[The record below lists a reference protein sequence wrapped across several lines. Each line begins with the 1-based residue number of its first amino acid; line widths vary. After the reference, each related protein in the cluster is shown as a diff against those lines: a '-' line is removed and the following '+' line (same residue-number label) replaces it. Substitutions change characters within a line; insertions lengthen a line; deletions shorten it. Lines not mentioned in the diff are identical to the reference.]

1 MYERAMTCRETLNLL
16 PLFFDGELDAHQMR
30 AVALH
35 STRCG
40 SCEDE
45 LRRMERVQEL
55 VSAEVN
61 AAVDEVDFGTL
72 WRGIDQRLST
82 VRVSSWTRLRAWWS
96 EGDHPWAIR
105 VPALA
110 AAAAAAVL
118 GFLLLTRAPQPS
130 TQPDASQ
137 VASVDNTASIE
148 SLDSDV
154 DAVTVLNDP
163 ETRTTVLWVSDDTP
177 GGGDTP

>member
-1 MYERAMTCRETLNLL
+1 MYERAMTCREALNLL
-16 PLFFDGELDAHQMR
+16 PLFFDGEIDAHQMR

-45 LRRMERVQEL
+45 LRRLERVQEL
-55 VSAEVN
+55 VGAQVT
-61 AAVDEVDFGTL
+61 AAVDEVDFGAL
-72 WRGIDQRLST
+72 WRGIDRGLGT
-82 VRVSSWTRLRAWWS
+82 AGVSWWTRARVWWS
-96 EGDHPWAIR
+96 EGEHGWMIR
-105 VPALA
+105 VPAF
-110 AAAAAAVL
+110 AAAAAVAGL
-118 GFLLLTRAPQPS
+118 AFLLLTRTPQS
-130 TQPDASQ
+130 TVQPDASQ
-137 VASVDNTASIE
+137 LASMDNAASIE

-177 GGGDTP
+177 SAGGTP

>member
-1 MYERAMTCRETLNLL
+1 MYERAMTCREALNLL

-35 STRCG
+35 STRCTG
-40 SCEDE
+40 CEDE

-55 VSAEVN
+55 VSTQVS
-61 AAVDEVDFGTL
+61 AVVDTVDFGAL
-72 WRGIDQRLST
+72 WSGIDRQLSS
-82 VRVSSWTRLRAWWS
+82 VRPSWWTRARTWWN
-96 EGDHPWAIR
+96 EGDHGWVIR

-110 AAAAAAVL
+110 AAAAVAVL
-118 GFLLLTRAPQPS
+118 GFLLWTRAPQP
-130 TQPDASQ
+130 TTRPEASQ
-137 VASVDNTASIE
+137 VASVDNAASIE
-148 SLDSDV
+148 SLESDV

-177 GGGDTP
+177 SGGDTP

>member
-1 MYERAMTCRETLNLL
+1 MTCREALNLL

-40 SCEDE
+40 SCEDQ

-55 VSAEVN
+55 VGTQVS
-61 AAVDEVDFGTL
+61 AAVDEIDFGAL
-72 WRGIDQRLST
+72 WRGIDQSLGT
-82 VRVSSWTRLRAWWS
+82 ARVSWWTRARAWWS
-96 EGDHPWAIR
+96 EGEHGWMIR
-105 VPALA
+105 VPAF
-110 AAAAAAVL
+110 AAAAAVAVL
-118 GFLLLTRAPQPS
+118 AFLLFTRAPQT

-137 VASVDNTASIE
+137 VASVDNAASIE

-177 GGGDTP
+177 SGDTP

>member
-1 MYERAMTCRETLNLL
+1 MTCREAVNLL

-45 LRRMERVQEL
+45 LRHMERVQDL
-55 VSAEVN
+55 VSSQVN
-61 AAVDEVDFGTL
+61 SAVDEVDFSVL

-82 VRVSSWTRLRAWWS
+82 VRVSWRARARAWWN
-96 EGDHPWAIR
+96 EGEHAWMIK

-110 AAAAAAVL
+110 TAAAAVVL
-118 GFLLLTRAPQPS
+118 GFLLWARTPQPT

-137 VASVDNTASIE
+137 VASVDNAASIE
-148 SLDSDV
+148 SLVSDV

-163 ETRTTVLWVSDDTP
+163 ETRTTVLWVSEDTP
-177 GGGDTP
+177 AAGDAP

>member
-1 MYERAMTCRETLNLL
+1 MTCRDTLNLL

-55 VSAEVN
+55 VSERVS
-61 AAVDEVDFGTL
+61 AAVDEVDFAAL
-72 WRGIDQRLST
+72 QLGIDQRLGT
-82 VRVSSWTRLRAWWS
+82 VRVPWWTRLRVWWS
-96 EGDHPWAIR
+96 DLEPVWLIR

-110 AAAAAAVL
+110 GAVAAAAL
-118 GFLLLTRAPQPS
+118 GFLLWTR
-130 TQPDASQ
+130 TQPTARPDAPL
-137 VASVDNTASIE
+137 VASMDNAASIE
-148 SLDSDV
+148 SLDTDV
-154 DAVTVLNDP
+154 DTVTVLNDP
-163 ETRTTVLWVSDDTP
+163 ETRTTVLWVSDDTLS
-177 GGGDTP
+177 GGDVP

>member
-1 MYERAMTCRETLNLL
+1 MTCREALNLL

-45 LRRMERVQEL
+45 LRRMERVQDL
-55 VSAEVN
+55 VSVHVN
-61 AAVDEVDFGTL
+61 SAVDDVDFGAL
-72 WRGIDQRLST
+72 WRGIDQRLGT
-82 VRVSSWTRLRAWWS
+82 TRVSWWTRAHAWWN
-96 EGDHPWAIR
+96 EGEHGWM
-105 VPALA
+105 VKMPALA

-118 GFLLLTRAPQPS
+118 GFLLWARAPQPI

-137 VASVDNTASIE
+137 LASMDSAASIE
-148 SLDSDV
+148 SLESDV

-163 ETRTTVLWVSDDTP
+163 ETRTQALWVNDDVPSGGETP
-177 GGGDTP
+177 

>member
-1 MYERAMTCRETLNLL
+1 MTCREALNLL

-55 VSAEVN
+55 VGAQVT
-61 AAVDEVDFGTL
+61 AAVDEVDFGAL
-72 WRGIDQRLST
+72 WRGIDRGLGT
-82 VRVSSWTRLRAWWS
+82 ARVSWWTRARVWWS
-96 EGDHPWAIR
+96 EGEHDWMIR
-105 VPALA
+105 VPAF
-110 AAAAAAVL
+110 AAAAAVAVL
-118 GFLLLTRAPQPS
+118 AFLLLTRAPQT
-130 TQPDASQ
+130 TQPNASQ
-137 VASVDNTASIE
+137 VASVDNAASIE

-154 DAVTVLNDP
+154 DTVTVLNDP
-163 ETRTTVLWVSDDTP
+163 ETRTTVLWVNDDTV

>member
-1 MYERAMTCRETLNLL
+1 MYERAMTCREALNLL

-45 LRRMERVQEL
+45 LRGMERMQEMIGAQL
-55 VSAEVN
+55 N
-61 AAVDEVDFGTL
+61 AAVDEVDFSAFWG
-72 WRGIDQRLST
+72 GIDRRLGT
-82 VRVSSWTRLRAWWS
+82 ARVSWWARIQAWWS
-96 EGDHPWAIR
+96 EGGHGWMIR
-105 VPALA
+105 VPAFA
-110 AAAAAAVL
+110 AAAAIAIL
-118 GFLLLTRAPQPS
+118 GFLLLTRAPQPT

-137 VASVDNTASIE
+137 VASVDNAASID
-148 SLDSDV
+148 SLESDV

-163 ETRTTVLWVSDDTP
+163 ETRTTVLWVSDDSP

>member
-1 MYERAMTCRETLNLL
+1 MTCREAVNLL

-45 LRRMERVQEL
+45 LRRMERVQDL
-55 VSAEVN
+55 VSAQVTS
-61 AAVDEVDFGTL
+61 AVDEVDFGVL
-72 WRGIDQRLST
+72 WRGIEQRLGT
-82 VRVSSWTRLRAWWS
+82 ARVSWWTRTRIWWS
-96 EGDHPWAIR
+96 EGEHGWMIK

-110 AAAAAAVL
+110 AVAAVAVL
-118 GFLLLTRAPQPS
+118 GFLLWARAPQPT

-137 VASVDNTASIE
+137 LASMDGAASIE
-148 SLDSDV
+148 SLESDV
-154 DAVTVLNDP
+154 DAVTLLNDP
-163 ETRTTVLWVSDDTP
+163 ETRTQALWVNDDLPSSGETP
-177 GGGDTP
+177 

>member
-1 MYERAMTCRETLNLL
+1 MTCREAVNLL

-45 LRRMERVQEL
+45 LRRMERTQEL
-55 VSAEVN
+55 VSAQVN
-61 AAVDEVDFGTL
+61 SAIDEVDFGVL
-72 WRGIDQRLST
+72 WRGIEQRLGT
-82 VRVSSWTRLRAWWS
+82 VHVSWWTRVRAWWIDG
-96 EGDHPWAIR
+96 EHGWMIR

-110 AAAAAAVL
+110 AAAAVAVL
-118 GFLLLTRAPQPS
+118 GFLLWARAPQPT

-137 VASVDNTASIE
+137 LASMDSAASIE

-154 DAVTVLNDP
+154 DTVTVLNDP
-163 ETRTTVLWVSDDTP
+163 ETRSQALWVNDDIPNAGETP
-177 GGGDTP
+177 

>member
-1 MYERAMTCRETLNLL
+1 MTCREALNLL

-40 SCEDE
+40 GCEAE

-55 VSAEVN
+55 VNTEIT
-61 AAVDEVDFGTL
+61 AAVDEIDFGVL
-72 WRGIDQRLST
+72 WRGIDQRLGT
-82 VRVSSWTRLRAWWS
+82 VRVSWWTRLRGWWN
-96 EGDHPWAIR
+96 EGDHPWLIR

-110 AAAAAAVL
+110 AAAAALVL
-118 GFLLLTRAPQPS
+118 GFLLLTRTPQT

-137 VASVDNTASIE
+137 VASVDNAASIE
-148 SLDSDV
+148 SLESDV

-163 ETRTTVLWVSDDTP
+163 ETRTTVLWVSDDAP
-177 GGGDTP
+177 GDGDTP